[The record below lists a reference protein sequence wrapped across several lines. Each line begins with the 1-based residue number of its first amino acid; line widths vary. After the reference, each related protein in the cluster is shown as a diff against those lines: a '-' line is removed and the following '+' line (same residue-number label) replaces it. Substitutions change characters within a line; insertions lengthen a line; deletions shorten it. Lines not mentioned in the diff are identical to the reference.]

1 MVSITKLRFQKTTL
15 LYDWIIPSIIVL
27 MWGGLLWS
35 RALLSV
41 SFILFVVLSVV
52 FEGKRSFNLIKDSFW
67 LRTML
72 ALVLVYSLSGF
83 WSEDK
88 AQWVKTVQVKLPLLF
103 MPFTL
108 GVLVNISKEIYC
120 KLLYVLASLV
130 VISTGWSYIYYIF
143 TENITLTYLQA
154 KVLPVPMYD
163 DHVRFSWLVVV
174 LFAIL
179 LDRILKKPVIQERWI
194 LAGLL
199 VYLIVY
205 LHVLAAKTGVLGLY
219 IVTAIFLLKQV
230 SGKWRFWGLMIL
242 LLLPIVAW
250 YLLPSFQSRLRFII
264 WDFQNY
270 SRGNYTEGLSD
281 APRIESLKAGWDIVK
296 SNFLT
301 GVGSGDV
308 LHQTKQWYRIHA
320 PFLKPY
326 EQLLPCNQIL
336 MFICSGGVLM
346 GLIALVFF
354 LSPFWIKILKNNY
367 LWLAFH
373 TVALFGFMYEIGLEV
388 QNGVFIYIFFGI
400 YIYANAVAKESGN
413 YMNQDL

>member
-1 MVSITKLRFQKTTL
+1 MFSYTNLRFQKSTL

-35 RALLSV
+35 RALLSI

-52 FEGKRSFNLIKDSFW
+52 FEGKTSIKLIKESFW
-67 LRTML
+67 LKTML
-72 ALVLVYSLSGF
+72 ALVLVYALSGF

-108 GVLVNISKEIYC
+108 GILVKISKETC
-120 KLLYVLASLV
+120 NKLLYVFAGLV
-130 VISTGWSYIYYIF
+130 VISTGWSYIFYFF

-174 LFAIL
+174 LFAML
-179 LDRILKKPVIQERWI
+179 LDRIFKKSLFQERWI

-219 IVTAIFLLKQV
+219 IVSAIFLWKQV
-230 SGKWRFWGLMIL
+230 SGKLRLYGLMIL
-242 LLLPIVAW
+242 LMLPVVSW
-250 YLLPSFQSRLRFII
+250 FLLPSFQSRLRFIL

-281 APRIESLKAGWDIVK
+281 APRILSFQAGAAIVK
-296 SNFLT
+296 SNFLN

-308 LHQTKQWYRIHA
+308 LQETIEWYKIHA

-336 MFICSGGVLM
+336 MFVCSGGVLM

-367 LWLAFH
+367 LWVSFH
-373 TVALFGFMYEIGLEV
+373 LVALFGFMYEIGLEV

-400 YIYANAVAKESGN
+400 YIYASDINKKTYKS
-413 YMNQDL
+413 L

>member
-1 MVSITKLRFQKTTL
+1 MFSLTKLRFQKSTL

-35 RALLSV
+35 RALLSI

-52 FEGKRSFNLIKDSFW
+52 FEGKTSIKLIKESIW
-67 LRTML
+67 LKTML
-72 ALVLVYSLSGF
+72 ALVLVYALSGF

-88 AQWVKTVQVKLPLLF
+88 TQWVKTVQVKLPLLF

-108 GVLVNISKEIYC
+108 GVLVNISKETYD
-120 KLLYVLASLV
+120 KLLYVFAGLV
-130 VISTGWSYIYYIF
+130 VISTGWSYIFYFF

-174 LFAIL
+174 LFAML
-179 LDRILKKPVIQERWI
+179 LDRILKKTVIQERWI

-219 IVTAIFLLKQV
+219 IVSAIFLWKQV
-230 SGKWRFWGLMIL
+230 SGKWRLYGLIIL
-242 LLLPIVAW
+242 LMLPVVSW
-250 YLLPSFQSRLRFII
+250 FLLPSFQSRLRFIL

-281 APRIESLKAGWDIVK
+281 APRILSFQAGAAIVK
-296 SNFLT
+296 SNFLY

-308 LHQTKQWYRIHA
+308 LQQTIEWYQINA

-336 MFICSGGVLM
+336 MLVCSGGVLLGLM
-346 GLIALVFF
+346 GLIFF
-354 LSPFWIKILKNNY
+354 LTPFWIKDLKKNF

-373 TVALFGFMYEIGLEV
+373 TIALFGFMYEIGLEV
-388 QNGVFIYIFFGI
+388 QNGVFIYTFFGI
-400 YIYANAVAKESGN
+400 YIYTNALINKCQE
-413 YMNQDL
+413 L

>member
-1 MVSITKLRFQKTTL
+1 MFSLTKLRFQKSTL
-15 LYDWIIPSIIVL
+15 LYDWIIPSTIVL

-35 RALLSV
+35 RALLSI
-41 SFILFVVLSVV
+41 SFILFVALSVV
-52 FEGKRSFNLIKDSFW
+52 FEGKKSLQMIKESFW
-67 LRTML
+67 LQTML
-72 ALVLVYSLSGF
+72 ALVLVYSISGF

-108 GVLVNISKEIYC
+108 GVLVNISRETYN
-120 KLLYVLASLV
+120 KLLYVFVGLV
-130 VISTGWSYIYYIF
+130 VISTGWSYIFYF
-143 TENITLTYLQA
+143 LTENIALTYLQA

-174 LFAIL
+174 VFML
-179 LDRILKKPVIQERWI
+179 LIDRILKVTEKRERLI
-194 LAGLL
+194 LLSLL
-199 VYLIVY
+199 AYLVVY

-219 IVTAIFLLKQV
+219 IVMAIFLWKWV
-230 SGKWRFWGLMIL
+230 SGKRRFLGLMLML
-242 LLLPIVAW
+242 LVPVVSW
-250 YLLPSFQSRLRFII
+250 FLLPSFQSRLRFIL

-281 APRIESLKAGWDIVK
+281 APRILSFQAGAAIVK

-308 LHQTKQWYRIHA
+308 LHQTIEWYQNNA

-336 MFICSGGVLM
+336 MFVCGGGILMGLM
-346 GLIALVFF
+346 GLIFF
-354 LSPFWIKILKNNY
+354 LTPFWIKGFKKNA

-400 YIYANAVAKESGN
+400 FIYANAFVNKKCKE
-413 YMNQDL
+413 L

>member
-1 MVSITKLRFQKTTL
+1 MFSYTNLRFQKSTL

-35 RALLSV
+35 RALLSI

-52 FEGKRSFNLIKDSFW
+52 FEGKTSIKLIKESFW
-67 LRTML
+67 LKTML
-72 ALVLVYSLSGF
+72 ALVLVYALSGF

-108 GVLVNISKEIYC
+108 GILVKISKETC
-120 KLLYVLASLV
+120 NKLLYVFAGLV
-130 VISTGWSYIYYIF
+130 VISTGWSYIFYFF

-174 LFAIL
+174 LFAML
-179 LDRILKKPVIQERWI
+179 LDRIFKKSVIQERWI

-219 IVTAIFLLKQV
+219 IVSAIFLWKQV
-230 SGKWRFWGLMIL
+230 SGKLRLYGLMIL
-242 LLLPIVAW
+242 LMLPVVSW
-250 YLLPSFQSRLRFII
+250 FLLPSFQSRLRFIL

-281 APRIESLKAGWDIVK
+281 APRILSFQAGAAIVK
-296 SNFLT
+296 SNFLN

-308 LHQTKQWYRIHA
+308 LQETIEWYKIHA

-336 MFICSGGVLM
+336 MFVCSGGVLM

-367 LWLAFH
+367 LWVSFH
-373 TVALFGFMYEIGLEV
+373 VVALFGFMYEIGLEV

-400 YIYANAVAKESGN
+400 YIYASDINKKTYKS
-413 YMNQDL
+413 L

>member
-1 MVSITKLRFQKTTL
+1 
-15 LYDWIIPSIIVL
+15 

-35 RALLSV
+35 RALLSI
-41 SFILFVVLSVV
+41 SFILFVALSVV
-52 FEGKRSFNLIKDSFW
+52 FEGKRSVQMIKESFW
-67 LRTML
+67 LQTML
-72 ALVLVYSLSGF
+72 ALVLVYAISGF

-108 GVLVNISKEIYC
+108 GVLVNISRETYN
-120 KLLYVLASLV
+120 KLLYVFVGLV
-130 VISTGWSYIYYIF
+130 VISTGWSYVFYF
-143 TENITLTYLQA
+143 LTENIALNYLQA

-174 LFAIL
+174 VFML
-179 LDRILKKPVIQERWI
+179 LIDRILKVTEKRERLI
-194 LAGLL
+194 LLSLL
-199 VYLIVY
+199 AYLVVY

-219 IVTAIFLLKQV
+219 MVMAIFLWRQV
-230 SGKWRFWGLMIL
+230 SGRWRFWGLMIL
-242 LLLPIVAW
+242 LMLPIVSW
-250 YLLPSFQSRLRFII
+250 FLLPSFQSRVKFIL

-281 APRIESLKAGWDIVK
+281 APRILSFQAGAAIVK

-308 LHQTKQWYRIHA
+308 LHQTIEWYQMHA

-336 MFICSGGVLM
+336 MFVCGGGILMGLM
-346 GLIALVFF
+346 GLIFF
-354 LSPFWIKILKNNY
+354 LTPFWIKDLKKNF
-367 LWLAFH
+367 LWLSFH
-373 TVALFGFMYEIGLEV
+373 TIALFGFMYEIGLEV
-388 QNGVFIYIFFGI
+388 QNGVFIYTFFGI
-400 YIYANAVAKESGN
+400 YIYTNALINKC
-413 YMNQDL
+413 QKL

>member
-1 MVSITKLRFQKTTL
+1 MFSYTNLRFQKSTL

-35 RALLSV
+35 RALLSI

-52 FEGKRSFNLIKDSFW
+52 FEGKTSIKLIKESFW
-67 LRTML
+67 LKTML
-72 ALVLVYSLSGF
+72 ALVLVYALSGF

-108 GVLVNISKEIYC
+108 GILVKISKETC
-120 KLLYVLASLV
+120 NKLLYVFAGLV
-130 VISTGWSYIYYIF
+130 VISTGWSYIFYFF

-174 LFAIL
+174 LFAMI
-179 LDRILKKPVIQERWI
+179 LDRIFKKSVIQERWI

-219 IVTAIFLLKQV
+219 IVSAIFLWKQV
-230 SGKWRFWGLMIL
+230 SGKLRLYGLMIL
-242 LLLPIVAW
+242 LMLPVVSW
-250 YLLPSFQSRLRFII
+250 FLLPSFQSRLRFIL

-281 APRIESLKAGWDIVK
+281 APRILSFQAGAAIVK
-296 SNFLT
+296 SNFLN

-308 LHQTKQWYRIHA
+308 LQETIEWYKIHA

-336 MFICSGGVLM
+336 MFVCSGGVLM

-367 LWLAFH
+367 LWVSFH
-373 TVALFGFMYEIGLEV
+373 VVALFGFMYEIGLEV

-400 YIYANAVAKESGN
+400 YIYASDINKKTYKS
-413 YMNQDL
+413 L

>member
-1 MVSITKLRFQKTTL
+1 
-15 LYDWIIPSIIVL
+15 

-35 RALLSV
+35 RALLSI
-41 SFILFVVLSVV
+41 SFILFVALSVV
-52 FEGKRSFNLIKDSFW
+52 FEGKKSLQMIKESFW
-67 LRTML
+67 LQTML
-72 ALVLVYSLSGF
+72 ALVLVYSISGF

-108 GVLVNISKEIYC
+108 GVLVNISRETYN
-120 KLLYVLASLV
+120 KLLYVFVGLV
-130 VISTGWSYIYYIF
+130 VISTGWSYIFYF
-143 TENITLTYLQA
+143 LTENIALTYLQA

-174 LFAIL
+174 VFML
-179 LDRILKKPVIQERWI
+179 LIDRILKVTEKRERLI
-194 LAGLL
+194 LLSLL
-199 VYLIVY
+199 AYLVVY

-219 IVTAIFLLKQV
+219 IVMAIFLWKWV

-242 LLLPIVAW
+242 LFLPIVAW

-296 SNFLT
+296 SNFVT

-308 LHQTKQWYRIHA
+308 LHQTNQWYRIHA

-326 EQLLPCNQIL
+326 EQLLPCNQL
-336 MFICSGGVLM
+336 MMFVCSGGVLM

-354 LSPFWIKILKNNY
+354 LSPLWIKVLKNNY
-367 LWLAFH
+367 LWVAFH
-373 TVALFGFMYEIGLEV
+373 AVALFGFMYEISLEV
-388 QNGVFIYIFFGI
+388 QNGVFVYIFFGI
-400 YIYANAVAKESGN
+400 YIYANTLVNKVNHSI
-413 YMNQDL
+413 DFK

>member
-1 MVSITKLRFQKTTL
+1 
-15 LYDWIIPSIIVL
+15 

-35 RALLSV
+35 RALLSI

-52 FEGKRSFNLIKDSFW
+52 FEGKTSIKLIKESFW
-67 LRTML
+67 LKTVL
-72 ALVLVYSLSGF
+72 ALVLVYALSGF

-88 AQWVKTVQVKLPLLF
+88 AQWVRTVQVKLPLLF

-108 GVLVNISKEIYC
+108 GILVNISKETYN
-120 KLLYVLASLV
+120 KLLYVFAGLV
-130 VISTGWSYIYYIF
+130 VISTGWSYIFYFF
-143 TENITLTYLQA
+143 TENISLTYLQA

-174 LFAIL
+174 LFAML
-179 LDRILKKPVIQERWI
+179 LDRILKKPVIQELWI

-219 IVTAIFLLKQV
+219 IVSAIFLWKQV
-230 SGKWRFWGLMIL
+230 SGKWRLYGLMIL
-242 LLLPIVAW
+242 LMLPVASW
-250 YLLPSFQSRLRFII
+250 FLLPSFQSRLRFIL

-281 APRIESLKAGWDIVK
+281 APRILSFQAGAAIVK
-296 SNFLT
+296 SNFLY

-308 LHQTKQWYRIHA
+308 LRETIEWYKIHA

-326 EQLLPCNQIL
+326 EQLLPSNQIL
-336 MFICSGGVLM
+336 MFVCSGGVLM
-346 GLIALVFF
+346 GLMSLVFF
-354 LSPFWIKILKNNY
+354 LSPFWIKELKKNY
-367 LWLAFH
+367 LWVSFH
-373 TVALFGFMYEIGLEV
+373 AVALFGFMYEIGLEV
-388 QNGVFIYIFFGI
+388 QNGVFIYIFLGI
-400 YIYANAVAKESGN
+400 YIYASDIIKKTYKS
-413 YMNQDL
+413 L

>member
-1 MVSITKLRFQKTTL
+1 MFSYTNLRFQKSTL

-35 RALLSV
+35 RALLSI

-52 FEGKRSFNLIKDSFW
+52 FEGKTSIKLIKESFW
-67 LRTML
+67 LKTML
-72 ALVLVYSLSGF
+72 ALVLVYALSGF

-108 GVLVNISKEIYC
+108 GILVKISKETYN
-120 KLLYVLASLV
+120 KLLYVFAGLV
-130 VISTGWSYIYYIF
+130 VISTGWSYIFYFF

-174 LFAIL
+174 LFAMI
-179 LDRILKKPVIQERWI
+179 LDRIFKKSVIQERWI

-219 IVTAIFLLKQV
+219 IVSAIFLWKQV
-230 SGKWRFWGLMIL
+230 SGKLRLYGLMIL
-242 LLLPIVAW
+242 LMLPVVSW
-250 YLLPSFQSRLRFII
+250 FLLPSFQSRLRFIL

-281 APRIESLKAGWDIVK
+281 APRILSFQAGAAIVK
-296 SNFLT
+296 SNFLN

-308 LHQTKQWYRIHA
+308 LQETIEWYKIHA

-336 MFICSGGVLM
+336 MFVCSGGVLM

-367 LWLAFH
+367 LWVSFH
-373 TVALFGFMYEIGLEV
+373 VVALFGFMYEIGLEV

-400 YIYANAVAKESGN
+400 YIYATDIIKKMYKS
-413 YMNQDL
+413 L

>member
-1 MVSITKLRFQKTTL
+1 MVSTTKLRFQKTTL

-27 MWGGLLWS
+27 MWGGMLWS

-67 LRTML
+67 LKTML

-130 VISTGWSYIYYIF
+130 VISTGWSYIFYF
-143 TENITLTYLQA
+143 LTENITLTYLQA
-154 KVLPVPMYD
+154 KVLPVPMYN

-174 LFAIL
+174 VFAML
-179 LDRILKKPVIQERWI
+179 LDRWLIIREKRERWI
-194 LAGLL
+194 LVGLL
-199 VYLIVY
+199 VYLVVY

-219 IVTAIFLLKQV
+219 IVAIIFLLKQV
-230 SGKWRFWGLMIL
+230 KGKLRFYGLMIL
-242 LLLPIVAW
+242 FLLPVLSW
-250 YLLPSFQSRLRFII
+250 FCLPSFQNRLKFVW

-281 APRIESLKAGWDIVK
+281 APRILSLKAGLDIVK
-296 SNFLT
+296 TNPLM
-301 GVGSGDV
+301 GIGSGDV
-308 LHQTKQWYRIHA
+308 LNQTNQWYRIHA

-326 EQLLPCNQIL
+326 EQLLPCNQL
-336 MFICSGGVLM
+336 MMFVCSGGVLM

-354 LSPFWIKILKNNY
+354 LSPLWIKVLKNNY

-373 TVALFGFMYEIGLEV
+373 AVALFGFMYEISLEV
-388 QNGVFIYIFFGI
+388 QNGVFVYIFFGI
-400 YIYANAVAKESGN
+400 YIYANTLVNKVNHSI
-413 YMNQDL
+413 DFK

>member
-1 MVSITKLRFQKTTL
+1 MFSYTNLRFQKSTF

-35 RALLSV
+35 RALLSI

-52 FEGKRSFNLIKDSFW
+52 FEGKTSIKLIKESFW
-67 LRTML
+67 LKTML
-72 ALVLVYSLSGF
+72 ALVLVYALSGF

-108 GVLVNISKEIYC
+108 GILVKISKETC
-120 KLLYVLASLV
+120 NKLLYVFAGLV
-130 VISTGWSYIYYIF
+130 VISTGWSYIFYFF

-174 LFAIL
+174 LFAMI
-179 LDRILKKPVIQERWI
+179 LDRIFKKSVIQERWI

-219 IVTAIFLLKQV
+219 IVSAIFLWKQV
-230 SGKWRFWGLMIL
+230 SGKLRLYGLMIL
-242 LLLPIVAW
+242 LMLPVVSW
-250 YLLPSFQSRLRFII
+250 FLLPSFQSRLRFIL

-281 APRIESLKAGWDIVK
+281 APRILSFQAGAAIVK
-296 SNFLT
+296 SNFLN

-308 LHQTKQWYRIHA
+308 LQETIEWYKIHA

-336 MFICSGGVLM
+336 MFVCSGGVLM

-354 LSPFWIKILKNNY
+354 LSSFWIKILKNNY
-367 LWLAFH
+367 LWVSFH
-373 TVALFGFMYEIGLEV
+373 VVALFGFMYEIGLEV

-400 YIYANAVAKESGN
+400 YIYASDINKKTYKS
-413 YMNQDL
+413 L